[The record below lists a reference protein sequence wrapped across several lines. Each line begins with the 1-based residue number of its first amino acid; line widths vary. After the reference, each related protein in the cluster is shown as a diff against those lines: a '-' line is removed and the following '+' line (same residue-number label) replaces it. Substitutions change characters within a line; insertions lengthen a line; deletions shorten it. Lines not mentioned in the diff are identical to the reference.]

1 MINIK
6 CPSCQ
11 ADYSLANELAGRK
24 VQCEFCRE
32 KFRVPESAANKAA
45 IVENK
50 STPTSS
56 TISSSTTR
64 SNARI
69 EASCPRCLAEYKLAA
84 KYAGQSVRCR
94 DCKSIFKVAN
104 PNQAITNVQNHPAD
118 PIDDDLLEDVTPAHF
133 FNTTTPTSATRPHP
147 INNLEPEAEDDD
159 LAAGANFARSASD
172 DLDDRRIMRA
182 AARKASQPAAG
193 QADWDSFRPAP
204 VKKKPKFES
213 DNISVLKRL
222 VGGILVALLIGLR
235 GWLRFEAR
243 QARRQ
248 NAAKPAAAAPVKNN
262 RNAANGAANDIGEHP
277 AMLEAK
283 REVDKIR
290 RENPALKKASQF
302 PPPTFGSLPQG
313 RPPIRSNPFPIPR
326 PPQDMPN
333 APGQGR
339 PAGPPGQQPFF

>member
-1 MINIK
+1 MIAIK

-11 ADYSLANELAGRK
+11 ADYTLAPELAGRK

-32 KFRVPESAANKAA
+32 KFRVPESANVQSVD
-45 IVENK
+45 IENK
-50 STPTSS
+50 SSAKSNP
-56 TISSSTTR
+56 SSSR
-64 SNARI
+64 IDAR
-69 EASCPRCLAEYKLAA
+69 CPRCLADYKLAA
-84 KYAGQSVRCR
+84 RYAGQSVRCR
-94 DCKSIFKVAN
+94 DCKSIFKVADPN
-104 PNQAITNVQNHPAD
+104 PVASPTQNNKPD
-118 PIDDDLLEDVTPAHF
+118 PIDDELLEDVTPAHF
-133 FNTTTPTSATRPHP
+133 FNTTAPVSATQPNP
-147 INNLEPEAEDDD
+147 KKYQEPEADDYD
-159 LAAGANFARSASD
+159 PLAGEGNVSSYDA
-172 DLDDRRIMRA
+172 DLDDDRRMTRA

-213 DNISVLKRL
+213 DNSSVLKRL

-283 REVDKIR
+283 REVDRIR
-290 RENPALKKASQF
+290 RENPALKKESQF